1 VFKQLTLYTLDPQ
14 PLPSLEAMEQAL
26 AAMPFL
32 PCMASQEHSIGWVPP
47 RGKANG
53 ALVEVVNGQRLL
65 RLQSESKR
73 VPGAVVQRHLDERL
87 EQIEAREGRQPGRRE
102 QRQLRDEI
110 VQQLLPMAFA
120 QSRSVCLW
128 IDPAH
133 GRLALDSSSSAR
145 CDEAIS
151 TLLKS
156 FTFLQPRP
164 WNTQMAPQAAMTAW
178 LSGSADDW
186 PPHFAPGQEV
196 ELKAN
201 DEQKSVVKFT
211 RHPLDD
217 EQMRLHI
224 GQGKLP
230 TKLALDWEGRV
241 RFVLAESGSL
251 SKIEFLE
258 GVFAEHGHAEEEGG
272 FDADATIATAEL
284 SALINDLGTALGG
297 LQA

>member
-1 VFKQLTLYTLDPQ
+1 VFKQLTLYLLDPQ
-14 PLPSLEAMEQAL
+14 TLPPLEAMEQAL
-26 AAMPFL
+26 SAAPFV
-32 PCMASQEHSIGWVPP
+32 PCLASQEHSIGWVPP
-47 RGKANG
+47 RGKEHG
-53 ALVEVVNGQRLL
+53 ALVELVNGQRLL

-120 QSRSVCLW
+120 QSRNVMLW
-128 IDPAH
+128 IDPVN

-156 FTFLQPRP
+156 FTGLQPRP
-164 WNTQMAPQAAMTAW
+164 WNTQLSPQVAMTNW
-178 LSGSADDW
+178 LSGGADDW
-186 PPHFAPGQEV
+186 PPQFAPGQEV
-196 ELKAN
+196 ELKAA
-201 DEQKSVVKFT
+201 DEQKAAVKFT

-251 SKIEFLE
+251 SKIEFLD
-258 GVFAEHGHAEEEGG
+258 GVFAEHGQAEEEGG

-284 SALINDLGTALGG
+284 SALIGDLTQALGG